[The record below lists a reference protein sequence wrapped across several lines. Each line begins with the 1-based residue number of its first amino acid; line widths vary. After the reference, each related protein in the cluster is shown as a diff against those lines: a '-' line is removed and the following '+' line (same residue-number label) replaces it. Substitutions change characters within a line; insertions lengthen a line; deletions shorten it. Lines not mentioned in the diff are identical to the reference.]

1 MIRKRNPFLFL
12 LEKCVCGNY
21 GVVVSRSVEV
31 KRRLWGERER
41 EREWRMWK
49 INKEQEETDWM
60 GCVSVVVSP
69 SWILSV

>member
-1 MIRKRNPFLFL
+1 MIKKRNPLFFL
-12 LEKCVCGNY
+12 LEKCVGGNY
-21 GVVVSRSVEV
+21 GVVDSRSVEV
-31 KRRLWGERER
+31 ERER
-41 EREWRMWK
+41 ENGRMWK